1 MIDARQ
7 QQGVEGVQG
16 EQPWGY
22 PRTVEAWLCCLVAGR
37 TTWHKL
43 PATGELVIG
52 SDTSADLQVEALGV
66 AGRHAVVRCFPMQT
80 VVEDLGSG
88 LSTKLN
94 GLRLE
99 EPTVLRQGDWI
110 LIGTALIGLRVL
122 LPTWVGTRRL
132 LDRDDF
138 LVRTQEEQD
147 RCERYGRTAAVV
159 SIVFDPPPAPGEEA
173 SQLFEFFRRQ
183 VRRMDVVG
191 MLGGAT
197 FGVLLPEVGREGAL
211 VWVRRLEKAA
221 RDLGRSVSVD
231 IVIHPDDKREATSA
245 AEGGA
250 GEAASLPAPVA
261 RVAVSSRAVV
271 LESEVMKQVYALVDR
286 AAASTISVL
295 LLGETGV
302 GKEVIA
308 SAIHARSAR
317 SARPLVP
324 VNCAALP
331 DSLIE
336 GELFGVERG
345 AFTGSDRPR
354 AGLIEQAAGGTLL
367 LDEVGDIPPALQPKL
382 LRAIQDKCIRRLGS
396 TVSRPVD
403 FRLVAATNR
412 NLESMVAEGTFR
424 EDLYYRLSAFTIA
437 IPPLRNRRD
446 DIPGLVMVA
455 LREAAAVMQ
464 RPVPEVSE
472 AVMAKLQSHPWPGN
486 VRQLFNVVER
496 ALVLEDSLMLHEQ
509 AFPQL
514 FDLASPPSAPPT
526 PRTLTPR
533 PSAVGAEVPLPQAPS
548 VTFSPS
554 EPPSSVRFDSAVM
567 EMERRLLL
575 DALER
580 CDGNQTRAAEL
591 LAMPRRTFVYKLKR
605 HGIRRGANHE

>member
-1 MIDARQ
+1 
-7 QQGVEGVQG
+7 
-16 EQPWGY
+16 
-22 PRTVEAWLCCLVAGR
+22 
-37 TTWHKL
+37 
-43 PATGELVIG
+43 
-52 SDTSADLQVEALGV
+52 
-66 AGRHAVVRCFPMQT
+66 
-80 VVEDLGSG
+80 
-88 LSTKLN
+88 
-94 GLRLE
+94 
-99 EPTVLRQGDWI
+99 
-110 LIGTALIGLRVL
+110 
-122 LPTWVGTRRL
+122 
-132 LDRDDF
+132 
-138 LVRTQEEQD
+138 
-147 RCERYGRTAAVV
+147 
-159 SIVFDPPPAPGEEA
+159 
-173 SQLFEFFRRQ
+173 
-183 VRRMDVVG
+183 
-191 MLGGAT
+191 
-197 FGVLLPEVGREGAL
+197 
-211 VWVRRLEKAA
+211 
-221 RDLGRSVSVD
+221 
-231 IVIHPDDKREATSA
+231 
-245 AEGGA
+245 
-250 GEAASLPAPVA
+250 
-261 RVAVSSRAVV
+261 
-271 LESEVMKQVYALVDR
+271 
-286 AAASTISVL
+286 
-295 LLGETGV
+295 
-302 GKEVIA
+302 
-308 SAIHARSAR
+308 
-317 SARPLVP
+317 
-324 VNCAALP
+324 
-331 DSLIE
+331 IE

-403 FRLVAATNR
+403 FRLVASTNR
-412 NLESMVAEGTFR
+412 DLESMVADGTFR

-437 IPPLRNRRD
+437 IPALRNRRD

-464 RPVPEVSE
+464 RPVPEVAE
-472 AVMAKLQSHPWPGN
+472 AVMAKLRSHPWPGN